1 MTTLISN
8 CGVRFLHDGCGET
21 DIEIYSEVPT
31 KLPMRQVCEDLIGL
45 LSDAQATED
54 LVRLQELVAR
64 QLEHSQ
70 RLATEAV
77 PSLEQSA

>member
-8 CGVRFLHDGCGET
+8 CGVRFLHEGFGGT
-21 DIEIYSEVPT
+21 DIEIHAEVPT

-45 LSDAQATED
+45 LSASQATED
-54 LVRLQELVAR
+54 LVRLQELLTR

-70 RLATEAV
+70 RLATASV
-77 PSLEQSA
+77 PCLEKSA

>member
-8 CGVRFLHDGCGET
+8 CGVRFLHGGCGET
-21 DIEIYSEVPT
+21 DIEIHAEVPT

-45 LSDAQATED
+45 LSASQATED
-54 LVRLQELVAR
+54 LVRLQELLVR
-64 QLEHSQ
+64 RLEHSQ
-70 RLATEAV
+70 RPETASV

>member
-8 CGVRFLHDGCGET
+8 CGVRFLHSGCGET
-21 DIEIYSEVPT
+21 DIEIHAEVPT

-54 LVRLQELVAR
+54 LVRLQELLTR
-64 QLEHSQ
+64 RLEHSQ
-70 RLATEAV
+70 RLETASV
-77 PSLEQSA
+77 PSPELSS